1 MYYIIIMSK
10 FIKKLFGTLSD
21 KPWDKER
28 VEIDNHH
35 QGKTFDISLQTSAV
49 IVIFGVSTV
58 LFTLVVT
65 GYLYSIPATQDTE
78 YLLKPN
84 LLWLNTL
91 VLLYVAYFFN
101 KITNDLKKNNFEKI
115 KKNLLI
121 VGFLSYAFLFG
132 QIFFWFQLMKNGNY
146 VSTNNYFS
154 SFYIF
159 TTLHGLHLLGGLFF
173 WGKVFSKVNKLK
185 KEQIINSQKSID
197 ALSLYWTFLL
207 IVWFVFF
214 LIMYVF
220 NDTVIAWCRALFR

>member
-1 MYYIIIMSK
+1 MSK
-10 FIKKLFGTLSD
+10 LFKKLFGALSD
-21 KPWDKER
+21 KPWEKEQIA
-28 VEIDNHH
+28 IDNYH
-35 QGKTFDISLQTSAV
+35 QGKTFNISVQTSAV

-58 LFTLVVT
+58 LFTLIVT
-65 GYLYSIPATQDTE
+65 GYLYSIPLDQDTG

-84 LLWLNTL
+84 LLWINTL

-101 KITNDLKKNNFEKI
+101 KIANNLKKNNTEKV
-115 KKNLLI
+115 KNNLLI
-121 VGFLSYAFLFG
+121 VGFLSYVFLFG
-132 QIFFWFQLMKNGNY
+132 QIFFWFKLMKSGNY

-159 TTLHGLHLLGGLFF
+159 TALHGLHLLGGLFF
-173 WGKVFSKVNKLK
+173 WGKIFSKVNKLK
-185 KEQIINSQKSID
+185 REKIIKEKKSID

-220 NDTVIAWCRALFR
+220 NDTVIAWCRTLLS

>member
-1 MYYIIIMSK
+1 MSK
-10 FIKKLFGTLSD
+10 FFKKLFGTLSD
-21 KPWDKER
+21 KPWEKEQM
-28 VEIDNHH
+28 ESDNHH

-65 GYLYSIPATQDTE
+65 GYLYSIPVTQDTE
-78 YLLKPN
+78 FLLKPN

-101 KITNDLKKNNFEKI
+101 KITNDLKINNFEKI
-115 KKNLLI
+115 KRNLLI
-121 VGFLSYAFLFG
+121 VGFLSYVFLFG

-159 TTLHGLHLLGGLFF
+159 TALHGLHLLGGLFF

-185 KEQIINSQKSID
+185 KEEIIKEQKSID
-197 ALSLYWTFLL
+197 ALSLYWAFLL
-207 IVWFVFF
+207 IVWCVFF

-220 NDTVIAWCRALFR
+220 NDTVIAWCRALLG

>member
-1 MYYIIIMSK
+1 MYIIIMSK
-10 FIKKLFGTLSD
+10 FLKKLFGTLSD
-21 KPWDKER
+21 KPWDE
-28 VEIDNHH
+28 EQMETDDHH

-49 IVIFGVSTV
+49 VVIFGVSTV

-65 GYLYSIPATQDTE
+65 GYLYSIPVSQDTS

-91 VLLYVAYFFN
+91 VLLFVAYFFN
-101 KITNDLKKNNFEKI
+101 KITDDLKNNKLKKI
-115 KKNLLI
+115 KSNLLI

-132 QIFFWFQLMKNGNY
+132 QIFFWFQLMEKGNY

-159 TTLHGLHLLGGLFF
+159 TALHGLHLLGGLFF
-173 WGKVFSKVNKLK
+173 WGKTFSKVNRLK
-185 KEQIINSQKSID
+185 IEEIINEKKSVD

-207 IVWFVFF
+207 IVWIVFF

-220 NDTVIAWCRALFR
+220 NDAVIQWCKALLS

>member
-1 MYYIIIMSK
+1 MSK
-10 FIKKLFGTLSD
+10 FFKKLFGSLSD
-21 KPWDKER
+21 KPWAKEQM
-28 VEIDNHH
+28 ESDNHH

-65 GYLYSIPATQDTE
+65 GYLYSIPVTQDTE

-132 QIFFWFQLMKNGNY
+132 QIFFWFQLMENGNY

-159 TTLHGLHLLGGLFF
+159 TALHGLHLLGGLFF
-173 WGKVFSKVNKLK
+173 WGKVFSKVNRLK
-185 KEQIINSQKSID
+185 KEQIINAQKSID

-220 NDTVIAWCRALFR
+220 NDTVIAWCRAFLG

>member
-1 MYYIIIMSK
+1 MSK
-10 FIKKLFGTLSD
+10 FFKKLFGTLSD
-21 KPWDKER
+21 KPWEKEQM
-28 VEIDNHH
+28 ISDNYH
-35 QGKTFDISLQTSAV
+35 QGKTFNLSNQTSAV

-58 LFTLVVT
+58 LFSLIVT
-65 GYLYSIPATQDTE
+65 GYLYSIPAEQDTE

-84 LLWLNTL
+84 LLWINTL
-91 VLLYVAYFFN
+91 ILLSVTYFFN
-101 KITNDLKKNNFEKI
+101 KITKDLKINIVERVKV
-115 KKNLLI
+115 NLFIIGL
-121 VGFLSYAFLFG
+121 LSYAFLFG
-132 QIFFWFQLMKNGNY
+132 QIFFWFQLMESGNY

-173 WGKVFSKVNKLK
+173 WGKVYSKIGKLEK
-185 KEQIINSQKSID
+185 KEIISEKKSID

-220 NDTVIAWCRALFR
+220 NDAVIEFCKTLLS

>member
-1 MYYIIIMSK
+1 MSK

-21 KPWDKER
+21 KPWEKEQM
-28 VEIDNHH
+28 ESDNHH

-65 GYLYSIPATQDTE
+65 GYLYSIPVTQDTE

-115 KKNLLI
+115 KRNLLI

-159 TTLHGLHLLGGLFF
+159 TALHGLHLLGGLFF

-220 NDTVIAWCRALFR
+220 NDTVIAWCRALLG

>member
-1 MYYIIIMSK
+1 MSK
-10 FIKKLFGTLSD
+10 FFKKLIGTLSD
-21 KPWDKER
+21 KPWDKEQM
-28 VEIDNHH
+28 VTDDYH
-35 QGKTFDISLQTSAV
+35 QGKTFDISNQTSAV

-58 LFTLVVT
+58 LFSLIVT
-65 GYLYSIPATQDTE
+65 GYLYSIPATQDTQ

-91 VLLYVAYFFN
+91 ILLSVTYFFN
-101 KITNDLKKNNFEKI
+101 KVTKDLKKNIVERVKT
-115 KKNLLI
+115 NLLI

-132 QIFFWFQLMKNGNY
+132 QIFFWFQLMESGNY

-159 TTLHGLHLLGGLFF
+159 TALHGLHLLGGLFF
-173 WGKVFSKVNKLK
+173 WGKVFSKINKLEK
-185 KEQIINSQKSID
+185 KEITNEKKSID

-207 IVWFVFF
+207 IVWAMFF

-220 NDTVIAWCRALFR
+220 NDTVIAWCRALLS

>member
-1 MYYIIIMSK
+1 MSK
-10 FIKKLFGTLSD
+10 FFKKLFGSLSD
-21 KPWDKER
+21 KPWDKEQ
-28 VEIDNHH
+28 ITTDNYH

-58 LFTLVVT
+58 LFTLIVT
-65 GYLYSIPATQDTE
+65 GYLYSIPLGQDTE

-101 KITNDLKKNNFEKI
+101 KITNDLKRNNFEKI
-115 KKNLLI
+115 KRNLLI

-159 TTLHGLHLLGGLFF
+159 TALHGLHLLGGLFF
-173 WGKVFSKVNKLK
+173 WGKVFSKVNRLK
-185 KEQIINSQKSID
+185 KEQIIDSQKSID

-207 IVWFVFF
+207 IIWFVFF

-220 NDTVIAWCRALFR
+220 NDTVIAWCQALLS

>member
-1 MYYIIIMSK
+1 MSK

-21 KPWDKER
+21 KPWEKEQM
-28 VEIDNHH
+28 ESDNHH

-65 GYLYSIPATQDTE
+65 GYLYSIPVTQDTE
-78 YLLKPN
+78 FLLKPN

-101 KITNDLKKNNFEKI
+101 KITNDLKINNFEKI
-115 KKNLLI
+115 KRNLLI
-121 VGFLSYAFLFG
+121 VGFLSYVFLFG

-159 TTLHGLHLLGGLFF
+159 TALHGLHLLGGLFF

-185 KEQIINSQKSID
+185 KEEIINELKSID
-197 ALSLYWTFLL
+197 ALSLYWAFLL
-207 IVWFVFF
+207 IVWCVFF

-220 NDTVIAWCRALFR
+220 NDTVIAWCRALLG

>member
-1 MYYIIIMSK
+1 MYIIIMSK
-10 FIKKLFGTLSD
+10 FLKKLFGTLSD
-21 KPWDKER
+21 KPWDKEQM
-28 VEIDNHH
+28 ETDDHH

-49 IVIFGVSTV
+49 VVIFGVSTV

-65 GYLYSIPATQDTE
+65 GYLYSIPVSQDTS

-84 LLWLNTL
+84 LLWVNTL
-91 VLLYVAYFFN
+91 FLLFVAYFFN
-101 KITNDLKKNNFEKI
+101 KITDDLKNNKLKKI
-115 KKNLLI
+115 KSNLLI

-132 QIFFWFQLMKNGNY
+132 QIFFWLQLMESGNY

-159 TTLHGLHLLGGLFF
+159 TALHGLHLLGGLFF
-173 WGKVFSKVNKLK
+173 WGKTFSKVNKLK
-185 KEQIINSQKSID
+185 IEKIIDEKKSVD

-207 IVWFVFF
+207 IVWIVFF

-220 NDTVIAWCRALFR
+220 NDAVIEWCKALLS

>member
-1 MYYIIIMSK
+1 MSK
-10 FIKKLFGTLSD
+10 FFKKLFGSLSD
-21 KPWDKER
+21 KPWAKEQM
-28 VEIDNHH
+28 ESDNHH

-65 GYLYSIPATQDTE
+65 GYLYSIPVTQDTE

-132 QIFFWFQLMKNGNY
+132 QIFFWFQLMENGNY

-159 TTLHGLHLLGGLFF
+159 TALHGLHLLGGLFF
-173 WGKVFSKVNKLK
+173 WGKVFSKVNRLK
-185 KEQIINSQKSID
+185 KEQIINAQKSID

-220 NDTVIAWCRALFR
+220 NDTVIAWCRTLLG

>member
-1 MYYIIIMSK
+1 MSK

-21 KPWDKER
+21 KPWEKEQM
-28 VEIDNHH
+28 ESDNHH

-65 GYLYSIPATQDTE
+65 GYLYSIPVTQDTE

-115 KKNLLI
+115 KRNLLI

-132 QIFFWFQLMKNGNY
+132 QILFWFQLMKNGNY

-159 TTLHGLHLLGGLFF
+159 TALHGLHLLGGLFF
-173 WGKVFSKVNKLK
+173 WGKVFSKINKLK
-185 KEQIINSQKSID
+185 KEEIINEQKSID
-197 ALSLYWTFLL
+197 ALSLYWAFLL
-207 IVWFVFF
+207 IVWCVFF

-220 NDTVIAWCRALFR
+220 NDTVIAWCRALLG

>member
-1 MYYIIIMSK
+1 MSK
-10 FIKKLFGTLSD
+10 FFKKLFGSLSD
-21 KPWDKER
+21 KPWEKEQM
-28 VEIDNHH
+28 ESDNHH

-65 GYLYSIPATQDTE
+65 GYLYSIPVTQDTE

-132 QIFFWFQLMKNGNY
+132 QIFFWFQLMENGNY

-159 TTLHGLHLLGGLFF
+159 TALHGLHLLGGLFF

-220 NDTVIAWCRALFR
+220 NDTVIAWCRALLG

>member
-1 MYYIIIMSK
+1 MSK
-10 FIKKLFGTLSD
+10 FFKNFFGALSD
-21 KPWDKER
+21 KPWDKDQM
-28 VEIDNHH
+28 ISDNLH
-35 QGKTFDISLQTSAV
+35 QGKTFDLSNQTSAV

-58 LFTLVVT
+58 LFSLIVT
-65 GYLYSIPATQDTE
+65 GYLYSIPVNQDTE

-84 LLWLNTL
+84 LLWINTFNLLL
-91 VLLYVAYFFN
+91 VTFFFN
-101 KITNDLKKNNFEKI
+101 KVTKELKKGSAEKVKI
-115 KKNLLI
+115 NLLI

-132 QIFFWFQLMKNGNY
+132 QIFFWFQLMESGNY

-159 TTLHGLHLLGGLFF
+159 TALHGLHLLGGLFF
-173 WGKVFSKVNKLK
+173 WGKVYSKISKLEQ
-185 KEQIINSQKSID
+185 KEIISEKRSID

-220 NDTVIAWCRALFR
+220 NDAVIEFCRTLLG

>member
-1 MYYIIIMSK
+1 MSK
-10 FIKKLFGTLSD
+10 FFKKLFGSLSD
-21 KPWDKER
+21 KPWEKR
-28 VEIDNHH
+28 QITTDNYH

-58 LFTLVVT
+58 LFTLIVT
-65 GYLYSIPATQDTE
+65 GYLYSIPLGQDTE

-91 VLLYVAYFFN
+91 VLLYVAYFFS

-115 KKNLLI
+115 KRNFLI
-121 VGFLSYAFLFG
+121 VGFLSYIFLFG

-159 TTLHGLHLLGGLFF
+159 TALHGLHLLGGLFF
-173 WGKVFSKVNKLK
+173 WGKVFSKINKLK
-185 KEQIINSQKSID
+185 KEEIIKEQKSID
-197 ALSLYWTFLL
+197 ALSLYWVFLL
-207 IVWFVFF
+207 IVWCVFF

-220 NDTVIAWCRALFR
+220 NDTVIAWCRALLV

>member
-1 MYYIIIMSK
+1 MSK
-10 FIKKLFGTLSD
+10 FFKKLFGALSQ
-21 KPWDKER
+21 KPWEKEQMST
-28 VEIDNHH
+28 DNYH
-35 QGKTFDISLQTSAV
+35 QGKTFDISTQTSAV

-58 LFTLVVT
+58 LFTLLVT
-65 GYLYSIPATQDTE
+65 GYLYSIPIEQDTG

-91 VLLYVAYFFN
+91 ILLIVTYFFN
-101 KITNDLKKNNFEKI
+101 QTSKNLNDDNPEKV

-132 QIFFWFQLMKNGNY
+132 QTFFWFTLMKSGNY

-154 SFYIF
+154 SFYMF
-159 TTLHGLHLLGGLFF
+159 TALHGLHLLGGLFF
-173 WGKVFSKVNKLK
+173 WGKVYSKIIKLK
-185 KEQIINSQKSID
+185 PEEIVNEKKSID

-207 IVWFVFF
+207 IVWIVFF

-220 NDTVIAWCRALFR
+220 NDAVIAWCKALLA